1 MRLLAS
7 ETRRG
12 GARPHVRAHHGLPT
26 RLLLLIAAA
35 LATLV
40 LATSVRALD
49 VTLQV
54 NAAPPALPVYDQPP
68 IPGPGYLW
76 TPGYWAYGPEG
87 WFWVP
92 GTWVEPPAPALVW
105 TPGYWGWQDGM
116 YVWNAGYWGP
126 QVGFYGG
133 IDYGFG
139 YSGRGYD
146 GGYWQG
152 NQFYYN
158 RAVTNITNVNITNV
172 YTKSVSNTTTVNTVS
187 YNGGNGGVTT
197 RPTPQEEAMAHQ
209 PHEGP
214 TSMQAQQVT
223 AAASN
228 HEQLAS
234 VNHGRPPVTATA
246 KPGAF
251 SAQRNATAPAD
262 HAPLHLSEADRSQ
275 AQPQQRPESP
285 QQRPLSQ
292 PEKPAPQEHARPAP
306 PAPEARE
313 GRSPPPAPPQ
323 DARPGRPAPESHA
336 PSAPQAGHGN
346 ARPEQH
352 SQERPQH
359 ESEKRPE
366 PQRKPDEG
374 KQ

>member
-1 MRLLAS
+1 MRTLAS
-7 ETRRG
+7 ESRRG
-12 GARPHVRAHHGLPT
+12 GARSRVRAHEGLPA
-26 RLLLLIAAA
+26 RLLLMIAAA
-35 LATLV
+35 VATLL
-40 LATSVRALD
+40 LATSLRALD

-68 IPGPGYLW
+68 IPAPGYLW

-139 YSGRGYD
+139 YSGHGYD

-158 RAVTNITNVNITNV
+158 RAVTNITTVNITNV
-172 YTKSVSNTTTVNTVS
+172 YTKNVSNTTTVNTVS

-197 RPTPQEEAMAHQ
+197 RPTAQEEAVAHQ
-209 PHEGP
+209 HHEGP
-214 TSMQAQQVT
+214 TSMQAQQLT
-223 AAASN
+223 AAGSN

-234 VNHGRPPVTATA
+234 VNHGRPPVTATP

-251 SAQRNATAPAD
+251 SAQRSAPPPASQS
-262 HAPLHLSEADRSQ
+262 ALRLSEADRSQ
-275 AQPQQRPESP
+275 EQPAQPQERRPQP
-285 QQRPLSQ
+285 QQ
-292 PEKPAPQEHARPAP
+292 ARPAP
-306 PAPEARE
+306 PAAPQESRAE
-313 GRSPPPAPPQ
+313 HAPPAP
-323 DARPGRPAPESHA
+323 
-336 PSAPQAGHGN
+336 QAQHGN
-346 ARPEQH
+346 ARPEQR
-352 SQERPQH
+352 SQQRPQH

-374 KQ
+374 KP